1 MSSNLTTSA
10 NVPNAQQIEAGAAL
24 YDISHPAQAD
34 KPKAAVPIHTPATA
48 ETVNNAIRWY
58 RQNRGRIAGQTISTT
73 GVQFGP
79 RWATAT
85 LEPKI
90 ERWEAGALGLALAVA
105 YILNPLRTI
114 KTEMSKQNG

>member
-1 MSSNLTTSA
+1 MSNLTKRPA
-10 NVPNAQQIEAGAAL
+10 VPSPEEIRVGAAL
-24 YDISHPAQAD
+24 YDVSRPAQAD
-34 KPKAAVPIHTPATA
+34 KPKAAAPDHTLATA
-48 ETVNNAIRWY
+48 ETVRSAIRWY
-58 RQNRGRIAGQTISTT
+58 RQNKGRIAGQTISTP

-79 RWATAT
+79 RWATVT

-114 KTEMSKQNG
+114 KTELSK